1 MCVLYFRFLFFPLC
15 SQRQIMCKAV
25 SQREHQWKKG
35 CRETQEKFCF
45 PWFSGLCLIEPNE
58 STGIVNNNYKDK
70 KSLHL
75 LTHFPKPVPVPS
87 WGAGDAITIY
97 PKICMGRMLDMLVR
111 SENQSQ
117 MWGVAIL
124 TGAARSNTHLGDFF

>member
-1 MCVLYFRFLFFPLC
+1 MEEGLPGNPRKILFSMVLGVMFDR
-15 SQRQIMCKAV
+15 
-25 SQREHQWKKG
+25 
-35 CRETQEKFCF
+35 T
-45 PWFSGLCLIEPNE
+45 
-58 STGIVNNNYKDK
+58 VNNNYKDK

-75 LTHFPKPVPVPS
+75 LTHFPKPVPEPS

-97 PKICMGRMLDMLVR
+97 PKICVGRMLDMLVR

-124 TGAARSNTHLGDFF
+124 TDAARSNTHLGDFFNIYI